1 MRARLLI
8 AGEWALAM
16 LARAAFFAL
25 RLLGL
30 RAASALGGF
39 ILPRLGPFTRN
50 HRQMMDN
57 LRLALPELGA
67 AEHAAIARR
76 AWENLGR
83 TAFEYAH
90 LDRIWDFDGGQVY
103 SHPDTRARLDAL
115 LAERRPVL
123 TFSAHLANWEVP
135 AVVAARL
142 GHRGAILFRTPNNRF
157 IAADIIARRA
167 PIMGD
172 LIPANLA
179 APIRMAEALDGGKS
193 LGMLVDQRFGRGPVV
208 PFFGQPAASNPFLAR
223 LARRFEAPVYGLRAI
238 REPGPRF
245 RIELVGPV
253 ELPRDASGRVD
264 VEASTALVNG
274 IIEGWI
280 REDPGQ
286 WLWMHRR
293 WRR

>member
-16 LARAAFFAL
+16 LARLAFGTL
-25 RLLGL
+25 RVLGL
-30 RAASALGGF
+30 RASSALGGF
-39 ILPRLGPFTRN
+39 VLPLLGPFTRN

-57 LRLALPELGA
+57 LRLALPELTP

-76 AWENLGR
+76 AWDNLGR

-90 LDRIWDFDGGQVY
+90 LDRIWDFDGGRVY
-103 SHPDTRARLDAL
+103 SYPDTRARLDAL
-115 LAERRPVL
+115 LAEQRPVL

-157 IAADIIARRA
+157 IAADIIRRRE

-223 LARRFEAPVYGLRAI
+223 LARRFEAPIYGLRAI

-245 RIELVGPV
+245 RIELVGPLT
-253 ELPRDASGRVD
+253 LPRDAGGRVD
-264 VEASTALVNG
+264 VQASTALVNH

>member
-1 MRARLLI
+1 MRARLVL

-16 LARAAFFAL
+16 VARGAFGFL

-39 ILPRLGPFTRN
+39 VLRNLGPLTRN

-57 LRLALPELGA
+57 LRLALPEMDA
-67 AEHAAIARR
+67 AQHQAIARR
-76 AWENLGR
+76 AWDNLGR
-83 TAFEYAH
+83 TACEYAH
-90 LDRIWDFDGGQVY
+90 LDRIWDFDGGRVY
-103 SHPDTRARLDAL
+103 SHPDTKARLHAL
-115 LAERRPVL
+115 LAEGRPVL
-123 TFSAHLANWEVP
+123 TFSAHLANWELP
-135 AVVAARL
+135 AVVAARM
-142 GHRGAILFRTPNNRF
+142 GHQGAILYRTPNNRF

-167 PIMGD
+167 PIMGE
-172 LIPANLA
+172 LIPASVA
-179 APIRMAEALDGGKS
+179 APIRMASALDEGKS

-223 LARRFEAPVYGLRAI
+223 LARRFEVPVYGMRAI

-253 ELPRDASGRVD
+253 ELPRDAAGRVD
-264 VEASTALVNG
+264 VEASTALLNR

>member
-1 MRARLLI
+1 MRARLAL
-8 AGEWALAM
+8 AGEWALA
-16 LARAAFFAL
+16 LAARAAFGFL

-39 ILPRLGPFTRN
+39 VLPLLGPLTRS

-57 LRLALPELGA
+57 LRLALPEMDA
-67 AEHAAIARR
+67 AQHRAIARR

-83 TAFEYAH
+83 TACEYAH
-90 LDRIWDFDGGQVY
+90 LDRIWDFDGGRVH
-103 SHPDTRARLDAL
+103 SDDATKARMRAL
-115 LAERRPVL
+115 LAEGRPVL
-123 TFSAHLANWEVP
+123 IFSAHLGNWELP

-142 GHRGAILFRTPNNRF
+142 GHRGAILYRTPNNRF
-157 IAADIIARRA
+157 IAADIIARRT
-167 PIMGD
+167 PIMGE
-172 LIPANLA
+172 LIPAGLA
-179 APIRMAEALDGGKS
+179 APIRMAEALDRGTS
-193 LGMLVDQRFGRGPVV
+193 VGMLVDQRFGRGPVV

-223 LARRFEAPVYGLRAI
+223 LARRFDVPVYGMRAI

-245 RIELVGPV
+245 RIELMGPV
-253 ELPRDASGRVD
+253 DLPRDAAGRVE
-264 VEASTALVNG
+264 VEGATARLNRL
-274 IIEGWI
+274 IEDWI

>member
-1 MRARLLI
+1 MRAWLFT

-16 LARAAFFAL
+16 LARVAFGAL

-30 RAASALGGF
+30 RASSALGGF
-39 ILPRLGPFTRN
+39 ILPLLGPFTRS

-57 LRLALPELGA
+57 LRLALPELTP

-103 SHPDTRARLDAL
+103 SHPETRARLNAL
-115 LAERRPVL
+115 LAEQRPVL

-157 IAADIIARRA
+157 IAADIIRRRE

-245 RIELVGPV
+245 RIELVGPLD
-253 ELPRDASGRVD
+253 LPRDTSGRVD
-264 VEASTALVNG
+264 VQASTALVNQV
-274 IIEGWI
+274 IEGWI